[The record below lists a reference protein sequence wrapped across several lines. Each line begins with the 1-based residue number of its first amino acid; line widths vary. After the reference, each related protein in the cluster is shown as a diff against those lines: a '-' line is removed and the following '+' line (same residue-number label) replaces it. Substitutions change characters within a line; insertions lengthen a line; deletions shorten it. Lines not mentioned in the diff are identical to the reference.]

1 MLGLG
6 GSVVAVAPLLRLAAA
21 TEASAASGYP
31 SYPVAPGSRVN
42 VRNGPGTNYSV
53 IDVLPYGA
61 TVTLRCQCEGTTVSG
76 PYGTT
81 GIWDCIGNGRFVSD
95 AYVKTGSD
103 GYVVTQCG

>member
-1 MLGLG
+1 M
-6 GSVVAVAPLLRLAAA
+6 SVESDSSQVQSLA
-21 TEASAASGYP
+21 SGSGYP
-31 SYPVAPGSRVN
+31 SYPVAPGHRLN
-42 VRNGPGTNYSV
+42 VRSGPGTNYSV

-61 TVTLRCQCEGTTVSG
+61 TVTLRCQCDGTTVSG

-81 GIWDCIGNGRFVSD
+81 DIWDCIGNGRFVSD